1 MVEESAI
8 TAPVSADAEEFTFT
22 PIVDDHD
29 ADVHDRD
36 SMVRCIHQC
45 SG

>member
-1 MVEESAI
+1 MAQASAVP
-8 TAPVSADAEEFTFT
+8 AADSRGEEFSFT
-22 PIVDDHD
+22 MIVDDHD